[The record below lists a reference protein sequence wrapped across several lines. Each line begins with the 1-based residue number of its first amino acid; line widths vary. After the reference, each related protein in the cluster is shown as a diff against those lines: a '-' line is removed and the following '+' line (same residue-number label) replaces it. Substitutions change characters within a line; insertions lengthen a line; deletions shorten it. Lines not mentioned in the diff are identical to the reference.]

1 MARSGDEPR
10 AERETVDLVERPE
23 PLRVHFCQAHLSP
36 RCRDGRWKLPHR
48 AFAWLCGPRN
58 SSSSEPADKPT
69 LTEVKSK
76 VDDLH
81 HQAEIVSERMNLIKV
96 EMAAAEKRLSSLQ
109 SDLDRQQAN
118 VDALRTQVVGKAL
131 SDFQT
136 GGGLSS
142 STSFLVAD
150 DPKKFLDDLANS
162 AVAQGQQADMLT
174 ELSQLQQQLSV
185 QQEQAQ
191 VEVDAIADD
200 KAELAKREAELDDK
214 TAEAQAILDDLE
226 AEQLER
232 LLAMQA
238 TDGGHGG
245 ASTPS
250 RSNPARFTGSDVPAS
265 ERAAVA
271 VQTALAQVGD
281 PYVYGAAGPDAFDC
295 SGLTMYAWAAAGVSI
310 PHASGSQPGAGTPVS
325 FSQLMPGDLIFYYSP
340 ISHVGMYIGGGRI
353 VHAPHPGTS
362 VQVVPMNL
370 MPMTMAV
377 RIG

>member
-1 MARSGDEPR
+1 MVAGSFLIAP
-10 AERETVDLVERPE
+10 
-23 PLRVHFCQAHLSP
+23 
-36 RCRDGRWKLPHR
+36 
-48 AFAWLCGPRN
+48 FAGLGGPRN
-58 SSSSEPADKPT
+58 LRAGARPKSRRS
-69 LTEVKSK
+69 TEVKSK

-96 EMAAAEKRLSSLQ
+96 EMAGRGEAPLVVADGPRPPTGQRRRTARRRSWARLSVTSRPAA
-109 SDLDRQQAN
+109 DCRP
-118 VDALRTQVVGKAL
+118 
-131 SDFQT
+131 
-136 GGGLSS
+136 

-162 AVAQGQQADMLT
+162 AVAEGQQADMLT

-200 KAELAKREAELDDK
+200 KAELADRKAELDEK
-214 TAEAQAILDDLE
+214 TADAQAILDDLE
-226 AEQLER
+226 AEELER

-238 TDGGHGG
+238 SSGGHGG
-245 ASTPS
+245 YVGPQPQRPPASAAATSRRPSVRLSPCRRPS
-250 RSNPARFTGSDVPAS
+250 RRSATPTSTAPPAQTRSTAPAS
-265 ERAAVA
+265 PCTR
-271 VQTALAQVGD
+271 
-281 PYVYGAAGPDAFDC
+281 GP
-295 SGLTMYAWAAAGVSI
+295 
-310 PHASGSQPGAGTPVS
+310 PPASRFRTPPVPQPGAGTPVS

-340 ISHVGMYIGGGRI
+340 ISHVGMYIGNGQI

-362 VQVVPMNL
+362 VQVVSMNM

>member
-1 MARSGDEPR
+1 M
-10 AERETVDLVERPE
+10 
-23 PLRVHFCQAHLSP
+23 
-36 RCRDGRWKLPHR
+36 
-48 AFAWLCGPRN
+48 
-58 SSSSEPADKPT
+58 
-69 LTEVKSK
+69 
-76 VDDLH
+76 
-81 HQAEIVSERMNLIKV
+81 
-96 EMAAAEKRLSSLQ
+96 
-109 SDLDRQQAN
+109 
-118 VDALRTQVVGKAL
+118 GKAL

-150 DPKKFLDDLANS
+150 DPKKFLDNLANS

-174 ELSQLQQQLSV
+174 ELTQLQQQLSV

-200 KAELAKREAELDDK
+200 KAELAKREAELDEK
-214 TAEAQAILDDLE
+214 TADAQAILDDLE

-238 TDGGHGG
+238 DSRRRWRCTRRR
-245 ASTPS
+245 AEATPLDSPAATS
-250 RSNPARFTGSDVPAS
+250 RRLSAPQ
-265 ERAAVA
+265 VA

-325 FSQLMPGDLIFYYSP
+325 FSEPDARRPDLLLLADLARRACTSAVAGSCMP
-340 ISHVGMYIGGGRI
+340 RTR
-353 VHAPHPGTS
+353 APAFRS
-362 VQVVPMNL
+362 S
-370 MPMTMAV
+370 
-377 RIG
+377 R

>member
-1 MARSGDEPR
+1 
-10 AERETVDLVERPE
+10 
-23 PLRVHFCQAHLSP
+23 LSNGQNHYVSTSLKRISVLAVAMVAGSFLIAP
-36 RCRDGRWKLPHR
+36 SPGSADPDSTRQ
-48 AFAWLCGPRN
+48 
-58 SSSSEPADKPT
+58 STDKPT
-69 LTEVKSK
+69 LTEIKSR
-76 VDDLH
+76 VDDLN
-81 HQAEIVSERMNLIKV
+81 HQAEILSERMNLLKV
-96 EMAAAEKRLSSLQ
+96 EMKAADVRLSSLQ
-109 SDLDRQQAN
+109 SDLRRQQAT
-118 VDALRTQVVGKAL
+118 VDALRSQVVGKAL
-131 SDFQT
+131 SDFQN
-136 GGGLSS
+136 GGGISS

-174 ELSQLQQQLSV
+174 ELSQLEQQLSV
-185 QQEQAQ
+185 QKQQAQ

-200 KAELAKREAELDDK
+200 KAELGDRQAELDDK
-214 TAEAQAILDDLE
+214 TAKAQAILDDLE

-232 LLAMQA
+232 LMAMQ
-238 TDGGHGG
+238 TDG
-245 ASTPS
+245 ASSASRSTP
-250 RSNPARFTGSDVPAS
+250 RFTSNDVPAS

-310 PHASGSQPGAGTPVS
+310 PHASSAQPGAGTPVS

-353 VHAPHPGTS
+353 VHAPHPGLN
-362 VQVVPMNL
+362 VEVVPMNM